1 MSDKES
7 VSENAVPVQ
16 ELKTPAFVSVR
27 RFIRSVLVVLMSFV
41 CILVGVLIYQLHAP
55 LEDLHMTE
63 KPVYDGRHI
72 GTVAVPAVQ
81 PDIKSNATNGVAR
94 LRVAGPAVQ
103 PDIKSTG
110 AVKTDPIQETEP
122 AQDEN
127 IALPPKQ
134 TETPKQIA
142 VFTEPEPEPALPDV
156 PALTLGEA
164 LRLRDHLDDG
174 VSCTGDLQRILKTRL
189 VLADEALK
197 EELIERLIPVCT
209 GDDIMLREMNRV
221 FVREKK
227 QALMTYYKMNNP
239 RWLAYLKAIG
249 SAVVD
254 IRRVHP
260 VKQKPK
266 DIVSL
271 AQNALNMHDVAQA
284 VAQVRKLPP
293 AMQDEF
299 RTFVA
304 LAETY
309 TAAERA
315 AEDLILSFE
324 RKGKKDD

>member
-63 KPVYDGRHI
+63 KPVYDGRPI
-72 GTVAVPAVQ
+72 GTVAV
-81 PDIKSNATNGVAR
+81 
-94 LRVAGPAVQ
+94 PAVQ

-110 AVKTDPIQETEP
+110 AVKTDPIHETEP
-122 AQDEN
+122 AKDEH

-221 FVREKK
+221 FVQEKK

-254 IRRVHP
+254 IRHVHP

>member
-63 KPVYDGRHI
+63 KPVYDGRPI
-72 GTVAVPAVQ
+72 GTVAV
-81 PDIKSNATNGVAR
+81 
-94 LRVAGPAVQ
+94 PAVQ

-110 AVKTDPIQETEP
+110 AVKTDPIQEMEP
-122 AQDEN
+122 TKDEN

-164 LRLRDHLDDG
+164 LRLRDHLNDG

>member
-81 PDIKSNATNGVAR
+81 PDIKS
-94 LRVAGPAVQ
+94 
-103 PDIKSTG
+103 TG

-122 AQDEN
+122 TKDEN

>member
-72 GTVAVPAVQ
+72 GTVAVPA
-81 PDIKSNATNGVAR
+81 I
-94 LRVAGPAVQ
+94 Q

-122 AQDEN
+122 AKDEN

-134 TETPKQIA
+134 TETPEQIA

>member
-63 KPVYDGRHI
+63 KPVYDGRPI
-72 GTVAVPAVQ
+72 GTVAV
-81 PDIKSNATNGVAR
+81 
-94 LRVAGPAVQ
+94 PAVQ

-110 AVKTDPIQETEP
+110 AVKTDPIQETAP
-122 AQDEN
+122 AKDEN

>member
-72 GTVAVPAVQ
+72 GTVAVPAVR
-81 PDIKSNATNGVAR
+81 PDIKS
-94 LRVAGPAVQ
+94 
-103 PDIKSTG
+103 IG

>member
-63 KPVYDGRHI
+63 KPVYDGRPI

-81 PDIKSNATNGVAR
+81 PN
-94 LRVAGPAVQ
+94 
-103 PDIKSTG
+103 IKSTG

-122 AQDEN
+122 AKDEN
-127 IALPPKQ
+127 ITLPPKQ

>member
-63 KPVYDGRHI
+63 KPVYDGRPI
-72 GTVAVPAVQ
+72 GTVAVPA
-81 PDIKSNATNGVAR
+81 I
-94 LRVAGPAVQ
+94 Q

-110 AVKTDPIQETEP
+110 AVKTDPIQEAAP

>member
-63 KPVYDGRHI
+63 KPVYDGRPI
-72 GTVAVPAVQ
+72 GTVAV
-81 PDIKSNATNGVAR
+81 
-94 LRVAGPAVQ
+94 PAVQ

-122 AQDEN
+122 AKDEN

>member
-72 GTVAVPAVQ
+72 GTVAVPV
-81 PDIKSNATNGVAR
+81 
-94 LRVAGPAVQ
+94 VQ

-110 AVKTDPIQETEP
+110 AVKTDPIQEAEP
-122 AQDEN
+122 AKDEN

>member
-81 PDIKSNATNGVAR
+81 PDIK
-94 LRVAGPAVQ
+94 L
-103 PDIKSTG
+103 TG

-122 AQDEN
+122 AKDEN

>member
-63 KPVYDGRHI
+63 KPVYGGRPI
-72 GTVAVPAVQ
+72 GTVAV
-81 PDIKSNATNGVAR
+81 
-94 LRVAGPAVQ
+94 PAVQ

-110 AVKTDPIQETEP
+110 AVKTDPIQETAP
-122 AQDEN
+122 AQDEH

-227 QALMTYYKMNNP
+227 QALMMYYKMNNP
-239 RWLAYLKAIG
+239 RWVAYLKAIG

-284 VAQVRKLPP
+284 VAQVRKLPS

>member
-81 PDIKSNATNGVAR
+81 PDIKS
-94 LRVAGPAVQ
+94 
-103 PDIKSTG
+103 TG
-110 AVKTDPIQETEP
+110 AVKPDPIQEAEP

>member
-63 KPVYDGRHI
+63 KPVYDGRPI
-72 GTVAVPAVQ
+72 GTVAV
-81 PDIKSNATNGVAR
+81 S
-94 LRVAGPAVQ
+94 AVQ

-110 AVKTDPIQETEP
+110 AVKTDPIQETAP
-122 AQDEN
+122 AKDEH

>member
-1 MSDKES
+1 MSDKEN
-7 VSENAVPVQ
+7 VSENSVPVQ
-16 ELKTPAFVSVR
+16 ELKTPTIVSVR

-55 LEDLHMTE
+55 LEDLHTTE
-63 KPVYDGRHI
+63 KPMHKSARVWTTPDPVDPSDMKPVV
-72 GTVAVPAVQ
+72 GTQSELVQKPDLAKIDDVSSTPNSMDVPPVVITA
-81 PDIKSNATNGVAR
+81 
-94 LRVAGPAVQ
+94 
-103 PDIKSTG
+103 
-110 AVKTDPIQETEP
+110 
-122 AQDEN
+122 
-127 IALPPKQ
+127 
-134 TETPKQIA
+134 
-142 VFTEPEPEPALPDV
+142 EPEPALPDV

-189 VLADEALK
+189 VPADDALK

-254 IRRVHP
+254 IRHVHP

-271 AQNALNMHDVAQA
+271 AQNALNLRDVAQA

-293 AMQDEF
+293 AMQDDF

-304 LAETY
+304 LADTY
-309 TAAERA
+309 TAAEQA

-324 RKGKKDD
+324 RKGK

>member
-63 KPVYDGRHI
+63 KPVYDGRPI
-72 GTVAVPAVQ
+72 GTVAV
-81 PDIKSNATNGVAR
+81 
-94 LRVAGPAVQ
+94 PAVQ

-110 AVKTDPIQETEP
+110 AVKTDPIQEMEP
-122 AQDEN
+122 AKDEN

-134 TETPKQIA
+134 TEAPKQIA

>member
-72 GTVAVPAVQ
+72 GTVAVPA
-81 PDIKSNATNGVAR
+81 I
-94 LRVAGPAVQ
+94 Q

-110 AVKTDPIQETEP
+110 AVKTDPIQEAEP
-122 AQDEN
+122 AKDEN

>member
-72 GTVAVPAVQ
+72 GTVAVPA
-81 PDIKSNATNGVAR
+81 I
-94 LRVAGPAVQ
+94 Q

-110 AVKTDPIQETEP
+110 AVKTDPIQEVEP
-122 AQDEN
+122 AKDEN

-164 LRLRDHLDDG
+164 LRLRDHLNDG

>member
-81 PDIKSNATNGVAR
+81 PDIKS
-94 LRVAGPAVQ
+94 
-103 PDIKSTG
+103 TG

-122 AQDEN
+122 TKDEN

-164 LRLRDHLDDG
+164 LRLRDHLNDG

>member
-63 KPVYDGRHI
+63 KPVYDGRPI
-72 GTVAVPAVQ
+72 GTVAV
-81 PDIKSNATNGVAR
+81 
-94 LRVAGPAVQ
+94 PAVQ

-110 AVKTDPIQETEP
+110 AVKTDPIQETAP
-122 AQDEN
+122 AKDEH
-127 IALPPKQ
+127 IALPSKQ

-164 LRLRDHLDDG
+164 LRLRDHLNDG

-221 FVREKK
+221 FVQEKK

-309 TAAERA
+309 TAAERV

>member
-72 GTVAVPAVQ
+72 GTVAVPA
-81 PDIKSNATNGVAR
+81 I
-94 LRVAGPAVQ
+94 Q

-110 AVKTDPIQETEP
+110 VVKTDPIQEAEP
-122 AQDEN
+122 AKDEN

>member
-81 PDIKSNATNGVAR
+81 PDIKS
-94 LRVAGPAVQ
+94 
-103 PDIKSTG
+103 IG

-122 AQDEN
+122 AKDEN

>member
-63 KPVYDGRHI
+63 KPVYDGRPI
-72 GTVAVPAVQ
+72 GTVAV
-81 PDIKSNATNGVAR
+81 
-94 LRVAGPAVQ
+94 PAVQ

-122 AQDEN
+122 AKDEN

-142 VFTEPEPEPALPDV
+142 VFTEPEPEPALPGV

-164 LRLRDHLDDG
+164 LRLRDHLNDG

>member
-81 PDIKSNATNGVAR
+81 PDIKS
-94 LRVAGPAVQ
+94 
-103 PDIKSTG
+103 TG

-156 PALTLGEA
+156 PVLTLGEA

-271 AQNALNMHDVAQA
+271 AQNALNIHDVAQA

>member
-81 PDIKSNATNGVAR
+81 PDIKS
-94 LRVAGPAVQ
+94 
-103 PDIKSTG
+103 IG

-164 LRLRDHLDDG
+164 LRLRDHLNDG

>member
-63 KPVYDGRHI
+63 KPVYDGRPI
-72 GTVAVPAVQ
+72 GTVAV
-81 PDIKSNATNGVAR
+81 
-94 LRVAGPAVQ
+94 PAVQ

-122 AQDEN
+122 AKDEH

-299 RTFVA
+299 RTFVT

>member
-72 GTVAVPAVQ
+72 GTVAVPAIQ
-81 PDIKSNATNGVAR
+81 PDIKS
-94 LRVAGPAVQ
+94 
-103 PDIKSTG
+103 IG

-122 AQDEN
+122 TKDEN

-293 AMQDEF
+293 AMQDKF

>member
-72 GTVAVPAVQ
+72 GTVAVPV
-81 PDIKSNATNGVAR
+81 
-94 LRVAGPAVQ
+94 VQ

>member
-63 KPVYDGRHI
+63 KPVYDGRPI
-72 GTVAVPAVQ
+72 GTVAV
-81 PDIKSNATNGVAR
+81 
-94 LRVAGPAVQ
+94 PAVQ

-122 AQDEN
+122 AKDEN

-284 VAQVRKLPP
+284 VAQVRKLPS

-309 TAAERA
+309 TAAEQA

>member
-63 KPVYDGRHI
+63 KPVYDGRPI
-72 GTVAVPAVQ
+72 GTVAVPA
-81 PDIKSNATNGVAR
+81 I
-94 LRVAGPAVQ
+94 Q

-122 AQDEN
+122 AKDEN

>member
-72 GTVAVPAVQ
+72 GTVAVPA
-81 PDIKSNATNGVAR
+81 I
-94 LRVAGPAVQ
+94 Q

-110 AVKTDPIQETEP
+110 AVKTDPIQEAAP

-134 TETPKQIA
+134 METPKQIA

>member
-63 KPVYDGRHI
+63 KPVYDGRPI
-72 GTVAVPAVQ
+72 GTVAV
-81 PDIKSNATNGVAR
+81 
-94 LRVAGPAVQ
+94 PAVQ

-122 AQDEN
+122 TKDEN

-156 PALTLGEA
+156 PVLTLGEA

>member
-63 KPVYDGRHI
+63 KPVYDGRPI
-72 GTVAVPAVQ
+72 GTVAV
-81 PDIKSNATNGVAR
+81 
-94 LRVAGPAVQ
+94 PAVQ

-122 AQDEN
+122 TKDEN

-271 AQNALNMHDVAQA
+271 AQNALNMNDVAQA